1 MNFKETL
8 KTLELVIKTREVPLI
23 IGESG
28 IGKTSLIK
36 KLCRKEGYYLIT
48 IDANLLKEGE
58 IGGLPT
64 VEEAEVHGPQGS
76 RKIKRTVYA
85 AHTKLMEI
93 QEVLNN
99 KKADKILLFID
110 ELNRCDHAVQQELM
124 NLILN
129 REINGFKMPEE
140 VRVAAAMNPSGRYE
154 GFENSEYQVVDM
166 DPAQED
172 RFVWLYMD
180 SEPKEWISWGMSS
193 EGNIHPYVVEFI
205 AAFPQHLHTP
215 DIKATI
221 KATPRSWERV
231 SKVYGLYENNKDE
244 FSSSILYNAIKGN
257 VGADIAQ
264 DFMAFIENYKNPM
277 ISPERVLELMLIP
290 EELKG
295 SLSRENPSRLYIF
308 GRNFLRKVEERG
320 GSPKEVE
327 IFSKVL
333 SYYPKDLRIGLMKEI
348 KENYSGSLYEQ
359 FLEDDTFL
367 EVFFDSYQH
376 AF

>member
-8 KTLELVIKTREVPLI
+8 KTLQLIIKTREVPLI

-36 KLCRKEGYYLIT
+36 NLCNKENYYLIT

-64 VEEAEVHGPQGS
+64 VEEAEIYSPQGVK
-76 RKIKRTVYA
+76 KIKRTVYA
-85 AHTKLMEI
+85 VHTKLMEI
-93 QEVLNN
+93 QEVLDS
-99 KKADKILLFID
+99 KKADKIMLFID

-154 GFENSEYQVVDM
+154 GFENSEYQVIDM

-180 SEPKEWISWGMSS
+180 SEPKEWISWGMSKA
-193 EGNIHPYVVEFI
+193 GNIHPHILEFI
-205 AAFPQHLHTP
+205 SAFPQHLHTP
-215 DIKATI
+215 DTRDTI

-231 SKVYGLYENNKDE
+231 SKVYSLYEANKED
-244 FSSSILYNAIKGN
+244 FSVSILYNAIKGN
-257 VGADIAQ
+257 VGPDIAQ
-264 DFMAFIENYKNPM
+264 DFMTFVENYKNPM
-277 ISPERVLELMLIP
+277 ISPERVLELELIP

-295 SLSRENPSRLYIF
+295 SLLRENPSRLYIF
-308 GRNFLRKVEERG
+308 GRNFLRILEERG
-320 GSPKEVE
+320 RIAEE
-327 IFSKVL
+327 IDLFSKVL
-333 SYYPKDLRIGLMKEI
+333 SYYPKDLRVGLMKEI
-348 KENYSGSLYEQ
+348 KENYNGSLYES
-359 FLEDDTFL
+359 FLENDTFL
-367 EVFFDSYQH
+367 EVFFESYR
-376 AF
+376 

>member
-8 KTLELVIKTREVPLI
+8 KTLQLIIKTREVPLL

-36 KLCRKEGYYLIT
+36 KLCNKENYYLIT

-64 VEEAEVHGPQGS
+64 VEEAEIYSSQGVK
-76 RKIKRTVYA
+76 KIKRTVYA
-85 AHTKLMEI
+85 VHTKLMEI
-93 QEVLNN
+93 QEVLDS
-99 KKADKILLFID
+99 KKADKIMLFID

-154 GFENSEYQVVDM
+154 GFENSEYQVIDM

-180 SEPKEWISWGMSS
+180 SEPKEWISWGMSKD
-193 EGNIHPYVVEFI
+193 GNIHPHILEFI
-205 AAFPQHLHTP
+205 SAFPQHLHTP
-215 DIKATI
+215 DAKDTI

-231 SKVYGLYENNKDE
+231 SKVYSLYETNKEE
-244 FSSSILYNAIKGN
+244 FSVSILYNAIKGN
-257 VGADIAQ
+257 VGPDIAQ
-264 DFMAFIENYKNPM
+264 DFMTFVENYKNPM
-277 ISPERVLELMLIP
+277 ISPERVLELGLIP

-295 SLSRENPSRLYIF
+295 SLLRENPSRLYIF
-308 GRNFLRKVEERG
+308 GRNFLRILEERG
-320 GSPKEVE
+320 RIAEE
-327 IFSKVL
+327 IDLFSKVL
-333 SYYPKDLRIGLMKEI
+333 GYYPKDLRVGLMKEI
-348 KENYSGSLYEQ
+348 RESYNGSLYDS
-359 FLEDDTFL
+359 FLENDTFL
-367 EVFFDSYQH
+367 EVFFESYR
-376 AF
+376 

>member
-64 VEEAEVHGPQGS
+64 VEEAEIHGPQGS

-93 QEVLNN
+93 QEVLDN

-180 SEPKEWISWGMSS
+180 SEAKEWISWGMSS
-193 EGNIHPYVVEFI
+193 EGNIHPHVVEFI

-231 SKVYGLYENNKDE
+231 SKVYGLYKNNKDE

-320 GSPKEVE
+320 GRPKEVE

-333 SYYPKDLRIGLMKEI
+333 SHYPKDLRIGLMKEI

-367 EVFFDSYQH
+367 EVFFESYQH

>member
-36 KLCRKEGYYLIT
+36 KLCKKEGYHLIT

-64 VEEAEVHGPQGS
+64 VEEVDVHGSEGV

-85 AHTKLMEI
+85 VHTKLMEI
-93 QEVLNN
+93 QEVLDN
-99 KKADKILLFID
+99 KKAHRIMLFID

-154 GFENSEYQVVDM
+154 GFENSEYQVIDM

-193 EGNIHPYVVEFI
+193 EGNIHPHILEFI

-215 DIKATI
+215 DIRATI

-231 SKVYGLYENNKDE
+231 SKVYSLYENNKKE
-244 FSSSILYNAIKGN
+244 FSTSILYNAIKGN
-257 VGADIAQ
+257 VGPEIAQ
-264 DFMAFIENYKNPM
+264 DFMAFVENYKNPM
-277 ISPERVLELMLIP
+277 ISPERVLELSLIP

-308 GRNFLRKVEERG
+308 GRNFLRLLEERG
-320 GSPKEVE
+320 GEKRE
-327 IFSKVL
+327 IELFSKLL
-333 SYYPKDLRIGLMKEI
+333 SYYPKDLRIGIMKEI
-348 KENYSGSLYEQ
+348 KENYSRDLYHG
-359 FLEDDTFL
+359 FLEEDLFL
-367 EVFFDSYQH
+367 EAFFESYM
-376 AF
+376 